1 MPLNR
6 MLLLAV
12 CLIFPAMVSAR
23 ALSLEPGVEQYAL
36 ESVVSYYEDRSGN
49 LQFADVSALP
59 EHAWVAGEKKTLN
72 FGFTESAYWFRLVF
86 HAKTGTGERW
96 LLKIAYPHLDSIDVF
111 LRDAGGNLTVMS
123 GGDLYPFSARY
134 VEHRHF
140 LFPLQL
146 PADREQVVLIRV
158 RSESA
163 FNVPLSLVRES
174 AHLHGAANEQF
185 AFGIYYGIIL
195 VMILYNLFLYL
206 SARDAGYLL
215 YVFFL
220 IAVGLMNLS
229 LNGYLPQYFT
239 GNMVRLTNSAP
250 PLFTEFS
257 IATGIL
263 FSYFFLEIG
272 KTKRF
277 FHFAFVVVFIATIIA
292 VIAHA
297 FIPYKAAIIT
307 SNILTLFALPLMI
320 AGGIYSLARGYKP
333 ARFYLLSW
341 TLLLVGGAVFSLR
354 NFGWLPD
361 GTLAQ
366 YGLQIGSAAEMILL
380 SLALGDRLRQLKEE
394 REKALTQFV
403 EEQKRALAK
412 QQAMSASFARFVPQ
426 QFLTH
431 LGKEHIEDVVLGD
444 AVERQMAV
452 LFSDIRSFT
461 ALSESMS
468 PAQNFA
474 FLNSYLSRV
483 GPIVRNHAGF
493 IDKYIGD
500 AVMALF
506 PEKAVDALDA
516 AVDMQREL
524 REFNHH
530 RVKKNFEPVKIG
542 VGLHSGS
549 LYLGTIGEAE
559 RMDST
564 VISDT
569 VNVASRIEH
578 MTKTVGA
585 SVLVSGAMFSQIADR
600 ERFHARLLGRIP
612 LRGKKEKM
620 EIFEVF
626 DGQSDYLLELF
637 GQTIGHFKEG
647 VTAFYARDFHT
658 AAAAFARV
666 LALNPADRVS
676 QLYHARASQRSA

>member
-1 MPLNR
+1 MRLNR
-6 MLLLAV
+6 TYLLIASLLLPAV
-12 CLIFPAMVSAR
+12 VSAR
-23 ALSLEPGVEQYAL
+23 TLELDASAEQYAL
-36 ESVVSYYEDRSGN
+36 ESVVGYHEDKTGK
-49 LQFADVSALP
+49 LQLADVSALP
-59 EHAWVAGEKKTLN
+59 EAAWVTGQKRTLN
-72 FGFTESAYWFRLVF
+72 FGFTESTYWFKLAIRE
-86 HAKTGTGERW
+86 KTVSAERW
-96 LLKIAYPHLDSIDVF
+96 LLKIAYPHLDSINVYT
-111 LRDAGGNLTVMS
+111 LDAGGKLIAMS
-123 GGDLYPFSARY
+123 GGDLYPFSSRY
-134 VEHRHF
+134 LPHRHF
-140 LFPLQL
+140 LFPLRL
-146 PADREQVVLIRV
+146 SADREQTIWIKV

-163 FNVPLSLVRES
+163 FNVPLTLIRES
-174 AHLHGAANEQF
+174 AHVHEVSNEQF
-185 AFGIYYGIIL
+185 AFGVYYGIIL

-257 IATGIL
+257 IATGLL

-272 KTKRF
+272 KARRF
-277 FHFAFVVVFIATIIA
+277 FHFAFVAVFAATVLAIF
-292 VIAHA
+292 AHA
-297 FIPYKAAIIT
+297 FIPYKTAIFT
-307 SNILTLFALPLMI
+307 SNILTLFGLPLMI
-320 AGGIYSLARGYKP
+320 AGGIYSLVRGYKP

-354 NFGWLPD
+354 NFGWFPD
-361 GTLAQ
+361 GRLAQ

-412 QQAMSASFARFVPQ
+412 QQAMSSSFARFVPQ

-431 LGKEHIEDVVLGD
+431 LGKEHIEDVALGD
-444 AVERQMAV
+444 AVERKMAV

-461 ALSESMS
+461 ALSETMS

-516 AVDMQREL
+516 AIDMQREL

-530 RVKKNFEPVKIG
+530 RMKKNFAPVKIG

-578 MTKTVGA
+578 LTKSVGA
-585 SVLVSGAMFSQIADR
+585 SVLVSGVMFSQIDDR
-600 ERFHARLLGRIP
+600 QRFRSRLLGRIP
-612 LRGKKEKM
+612 LRGKKERM
-620 EIFEVF
+620 EIFEIF

-637 GQTIGHFKEG
+637 DQTITDFANG
-647 VTAFYARDFHT
+647 VAAYYGGNFD
-658 AAAAFARV
+658 AAARALARV
-666 LALNPADRVS
+666 LAVNPADRVS
-676 QLYHARASQRSA
+676 QLYHARSLQRLA

>member
-1 MPLNR
+1 MR
-6 MLLLAV
+6 FCRSMLVLTAALT
-12 CLIFPAMVSAR
+12 PAALWAR
-23 ALSLEPGVEQYAL
+23 TLVLEPDRVQYAL
-36 ESVVSYYEDRSGN
+36 EDEIRYHEDKSGS
-49 LQFADVSALP
+49 LQFADMLALP
-59 EHAWVAGEKKTLN
+59 DTAWIGGNKKTLN
-72 FGFTESAYWFRLVF
+72 FGFTESTYWFKLNVIE
-86 HAKTGTGERW
+86 KTASNDRW
-96 LLKIAYPHLDSIDVF
+96 LLKIAYPHLDSIDVYM
-111 LRDAGGNLTVMS
+111 RDAQGRLTAMT
-123 GGDLYPFSARY
+123 GGDLFPFSFRY
-134 VEHRHF
+134 LPHRHF
-140 LFPLQL
+140 LFPLRF
-146 PADREQVVLIRV
+146 PVSHEQAVWIRV

-163 FNVPLSLVRES
+163 FNVPLTLIRES
-174 AHLHGAANEQF
+174 THVLNVSNEQF

-195 VMILYNLFLYL
+195 VMILYNLFLFL
-206 SARDAGYLL
+206 SARDLGYLL

-239 GNMVRLTNSAP
+239 GNMVRLTNTAP

-263 FSYFFLEIG
+263 FSYFFLEIRRAM
-272 KTKRF
+272 RF
-277 FHFAFVVVFIATIIA
+277 FRVAFAVVFLTA
-292 VIAHA
+292 VVAICAHA
-297 FIPYKAAIIT
+297 FIPYKIAIVA
-307 SNILTLFALPLMI
+307 SNLISLLGLPLMI
-320 AGGIYSLARGYKP
+320 IGGVYSLLRGYKP

-341 TLLLVGGAVFSLR
+341 TLLLMGGAVFSLR
-354 NFGWLPD
+354 NFGWFPD
-361 GTLAQ
+361 GALAQ

-380 SLALGDRLRQLKEE
+380 SLALGDRLRQLKDE

-412 QQAMSASFARFVPQ
+412 QQAMSTSFARFVPQ

-431 LGKEHIEDVVLGD
+431 IGKDHIEDVALGD
-444 AVERQMAV
+444 AVERKMAV

-461 ALSESMS
+461 ALSETMS

-483 GPIVRNHAGF
+483 GPVVRKHRGF

-506 PEKAVDALDA
+506 PEKPGDALDA
-516 AVDMQREL
+516 AIDMQREL

-530 RVKKNFEPVKIG
+530 RLKKNYEPLKIG
-542 VGLHSGS
+542 IGLHAGP

-578 MTKTVGA
+578 LTKSVGA
-585 SVLVSGAMFSQIADR
+585 SVLVSGTMFVQVDNR
-600 ERFHARLLGRIP
+600 EKFRSRMLGRIP
-612 LRGKKEKM
+612 LRGKKERL

-637 GQTIGHFKEG
+637 DQTVAQFNTGIA
-647 VTAFYARDFHT
+647 AFYAGDFAT
-658 AAAAFARV
+658 ARAAFAAV
-666 LALNPADRVS
+666 LTANPADRVA
-676 QLYHARASQRSA
+676 QLYHARSAQRGP